1 VQGGKNVTLDPLD
14 NDPFRPRKRERPRFG
29 LLELDAWLDS
39 TLYRLGD
46 ASLQAW
52 DGFRVFMDRFGV
64 SGITRLFVELVSD
77 CATFTVLGGLV
88 MLAFAQP
95 AFDITAQTNWRNA
108 QDYAVVF
115 LDRAGNEIGKRGVL
129 HSSIVPLEEIPDY
142 LIKATLATEDRR
154 FYDHFGIDVTGTLRA
169 LIENL
174 RASGV
179 RQGGSSLSQ
188 QLAKNLFLTNERS
201 IERKIKE
208 AFLAIWLETH
218 LSKQEI
224 LRLYFDR
231 AYMGG
236 GAFGVEAASQFYFG
250 KSVRDISLAE
260 AAMLAGMFKA
270 PTKYAPHVNL
280 PAARARANQ
289 VLSNLVDAGYM
300 TEGQVFGARRNPAVP
315 VNRDAQETPDY
326 FLDWAFDEVKGIVG
340 DKEKVLTVKTTLDMS
355 LQRKAE
361 DSIEMALRQSGAD
374 YNAHQGAL
382 VCLEPDGA
390 VRAMVGG
397 RDYGASQFNRATV
410 ALRQPG
416 SSFKP
421 FVYATAM
428 LKGYTPYSV
437 VLDAP
442 ITIGNWS
449 PKNYTRSY
457 LGPITLMT
465 ALQKSI
471 NTVAVRLAEA
481 VGRDAIVE
489 TAHKM
494 GVKSELKISRALP
507 LGVAEVTVMD
517 MATAYGAF
525 ASGGKEVQAHAIV
538 DIRNAEGE
546 LIYRRER
553 DVSSA
558 KMALTEK
565 AARNMNLLLS
575 HVLEPGGTGA
585 RAKLEGVQAAGKT
598 GTTQSYRDAW
608 FVGFTGNYVTAVW
621 FGNDDYSPM
630 RQMTGGTLPAM
641 TWQDFMTYAHA
652 GIELKTIPGLS
663 GSTGTRANVEQIAEN
678 GHSGTRAFALT
689 PRAAS
694 AIQAIE
700 NRLTQMQK
708 SDNPSAEKMNTSLAG
723 RASEFNKTDDAALAR

>member
-1 VQGGKNVTLDPLD
+1 VTSDPLD
-14 NDPFRPRKRERPRFG
+14 KDPFRRRDKRERPRFG
-29 LLELDAWLDS
+29 MLEFDAWLDS

-46 ASLQAW
+46 SSMRAW
-52 DGFRVFMDRFGV
+52 DSFRVFMDRFGL
-64 SGITRLFVELVSD
+64 SGLKRLVVELVSD
-77 CATFTVLGGLV
+77 GVTFGMLGLLV

-95 AFDITAQTNWRNA
+95 AFDITAQTDWRNA

-129 HSSIVPLEEIPDY
+129 HSSIVPLEELPDY

-154 FYDHFGIDVTGTLRA
+154 FYDHFGIDVTGTFRA
-169 LIENL
+169 LIENI
-174 RASGV
+174 RAAGV
-179 RQGGSSLSQ
+179 KQGGSSISQ

-201 IERKIKE
+201 IERKITE

-231 AYMGG
+231 AYLGG

-270 PTKYAPHVNL
+270 PTKFAPHVNL
-280 PAARARANQ
+280 PAARARANV

-300 TEGQVFGARRNPAVP
+300 TEGQVFGARRNPATP
-315 VNRDAQETPDY
+315 VNRDQQETPDY
-326 FLDWAFDEVKGIVG
+326 FLDWAFDEVKNIVG
-340 DKEKVLTVKTTLDMS
+340 NKEKVVTVKTTLDMS

-361 DSIEMALRQSGAD
+361 DAIEMALRTSGAD
-374 YNAHQGAL
+374 YRAHQGAL

-390 VRAMVGG
+390 LRAMVGG
-397 RDYGASQFNRATV
+397 RDYGASQFNRATA

-428 LKGYTPYSV
+428 MKGFTPYSV

-442 ITIGNWS
+442 ITLGNWS
-449 PKNYTRSY
+449 PKNYSRSY

-481 VGRDAIVE
+481 VGRQAIVDL
-489 TAHKM
+489 AHKM
-494 GVKSELKISRALP
+494 GLKTELKISRALP
-507 LGVAEVTVMD
+507 LGVAEVTVVD
-517 MATAYGAF
+517 MATAYGVF
-525 ASGGKEVQAHAIV
+525 ASGGKEVQAHAVV
-538 DIRNAEGE
+538 DIRNANGE
-546 LIYRRER
+546 VIYRHDR
-553 DVSSA
+553 DKNNIKQV
-558 KMALTEK
+558 LTEK
-565 AARNMNLLLS
+565 AAKNMNLLLS
-575 HVLEPGGTGA
+575 KVLEPGGTGYNRA
-585 RAKLEGVQAAGKT
+585 RLEGVQAAGKT

-630 RQMTGGTLPAM
+630 RTMTGGTLPAA
-641 TWQDFMTYAHA
+641 TWNDFMTFAHA
-652 GIELKTIPGLS
+652 GIELKTIPGLPA
-663 GSTGTRANVEQIAEN
+663 STGARPGADQIA
-678 GHSGTRAFALT
+678 GGGYHGGTRSFALT
-689 PRAAS
+689 PKAAN
-694 AIQAIE
+694 AILAIE
-700 NRLTQMQK
+700 TQLNQAQK
-708 SDNPSAEKMNTSLAG
+708 PDDGSPAAKPETIPLSTPSNQKPETRSQ
-723 RASEFNKTDDAALAR
+723 